1 MSLLTKLRSIFK
13 NKQVIVVS
21 DFGIKTKEITN
32 LSRFLHCLVCV
43 WFVFTTIMFFVNIKL
58 LSFKNKKIQDLEDVN
73 ASLNIKITDISY
85 LIEDVNNYL
94 FTLNSYDR
102 FNDINIKN
110 LNTITAK
117 INSNSHIGVEEYKKI
132 LPIINNIERDISNVE
147 IMVDSRISGLNN
159 LLKEV
164 SLDSDA
170 REMFNISYNKFGLKN
185 NSELISKHSILV
197 KKSDFA
203 ELKNKVKYMNFLESF
218 LNSIP
223 IAKPMKNYYISSK
236 FGSRI
241 DPFTKQVKLH
251 NGLDFVGPYKSFI
264 YAPADGVVDIVGKR
278 GGFGNSIEIDHG
290 NDIKTEYA
298 HLDSSLVKTGDI
310 VKRGD
315 KIAIQGSTG
324 RSTGQHLHWEVRVRN
339 KNIDP
344 MKFVKVGEKLF

>member
-1 MSLLTKLRSIFK
+1 MSLLTRFKSIFK
-13 NKQVIVVS
+13 NKQIIVVS

-32 LSRFLHCLVCV
+32 FSRCLHCLICV
-43 WFVFTTIMFFVNIKL
+43 WFVFTSIMFFLNIKL
-58 LSFKNKKIQDLEDVN
+58 LSIKNKKIQDLQEVN
-73 ASLNIKITDISY
+73 TSLNVKITDISY

-102 FNDINIKN
+102 FNDISIKN

-117 INSNSHIGVEEYKKI
+117 INNNSHINVEEYQKI
-132 LPIINNIERDISNVE
+132 LPIINNVERDISNVE

-164 SLDSDA
+164 SLDNDA
-170 REMFNISYNKFGLKN
+170 KEMFNISYNKFGSKN

-197 KKSDFA
+197 KRGDFV
-203 ELKNKVKYMNFLESF
+203 ELKNKVKYMSFLESF

-223 IAKPMKNYYISSK
+223 VTRPMKSYYISSK

-241 DPFTKQVKLH
+241 DPFTKQVKTH

-278 GGFGNSIEIDHG
+278 GGFGNSIEINHG
-290 NDIKTEYA
+290 NNIKTEYA
-298 HLDSSLVKTGDI
+298 HLDSSLVKAGDT

>member
-1 MSLLTKLRSIFK
+1 MSLLTKLKSIFG
-13 NKQVIVVS
+13 NKKIIVVS
-21 DFGIKTKEITN
+21 DFGIKTKEVTN
-32 LSRFLHCLVCV
+32 FSRFFNCLIYI
-43 WFVFTTIMFFVNIKL
+43 WFIVATVMFFLNIKL
-58 LSFKNKKIQDLEDVN
+58 LSIKNDKIKDLQSIN
-73 ASLNIKITDISY
+73 TSLNVKITDISY
-85 LIEDVNNYL
+85 LINDVKNYL

-102 FNDINIKN
+102 FNDISIKN

-117 INSNSHIGVEEYKKI
+117 FNNNSHINAEEYQKI

-164 SLDSDA
+164 SLDDDA
-170 REMFNISYNKFGLKN
+170 REMFNINYNQFGSKN
-185 NSELISKHSILV
+185 NSDLISKHSILV
-197 KKSDFA
+197 KRGDFI

-223 IAKPMKNYYISSK
+223 MAKPMKNYYISSK

-241 DPFTKQVKLH
+241 DPFTKQVKSH

-264 YAPADGVVDIVGKR
+264 YAPADGVVDIVAKR

-290 NDIKTEYA
+290 NNIKTEYA
-298 HLDSSLVKTGDI
+298 HLDSSLVKVGDT

-339 KNIDP
+339 KYIDP